1 MRVAVTCDHGGYAL
15 KRVVGEALRASGAEV
30 TDLGTDT
37 DASVDYPDYA
47 FRALDLL
54 RKGECD
60 RIVLICGTGIGMSI
74 CANRIPGVR
83 AALCHDAFTARMSR
97 LHNDANCLV
106 LGGRVTGPGVAS
118 DIVDVWMKT
127 PFEAGRHAA
136 RLARI
141 EELTARMNESGKG
154 RGDRS

>member
-1 MRVAVTCDHGGYAL
+1 MRVAVACDHGGLAL
-15 KRVVGEALRASGAEV
+15 KGVVCEAIKASGSEV

-37 DASVDYPDYA
+37 EASVDYPDYA
-47 FRALDLL
+47 CKAVDMLL
-54 RKGECD
+54 KGGCD
-60 RIVLICGTGIGMSI
+60 RVVLICGTGIGMSI

-127 PFEAGRHAA
+127 AFEGGRHAS

-141 EELTARMNESGKG
+141 EELTTKIKETG
-154 RGDRS
+154 RE